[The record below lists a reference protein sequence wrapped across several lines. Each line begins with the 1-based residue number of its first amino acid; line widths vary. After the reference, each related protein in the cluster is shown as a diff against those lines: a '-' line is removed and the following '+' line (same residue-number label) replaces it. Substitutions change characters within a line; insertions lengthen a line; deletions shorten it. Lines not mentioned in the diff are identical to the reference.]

1 MMDFVGSCKPLK
13 TWGREIF
20 RACECL
26 SSHRRAGEVHQ
37 GAKGWPIRPVM
48 RTFSE
53 LNPGVWRG
61 DCFMCFAFEWQKMF
75 QCSSAIKLLH
85 ALWLHDEVCSAQY
98 LVWQTMAAQAEHPKI
113 EGVGGSTSEILCGE
127 RNSGIET
134 SRSR

>member
-1 MMDFVGSCKPLK
+1 MAARAEHPRIEGVGGS
-13 TWGREIF
+13 TSEILCGE
-20 RACECL
+20 RNSGIETSRSRWYMATAMPNEYAQRIKIPRSGLVHCL

-75 QCSSAIKLLH
+75 QCH
-85 ALWLHDEVCSAQY
+85 
-98 LVWQTMAAQAEHPKI
+98 
-113 EGVGGSTSEILCGE
+113 
-127 RNSGIET
+127 
-134 SRSR
+134 